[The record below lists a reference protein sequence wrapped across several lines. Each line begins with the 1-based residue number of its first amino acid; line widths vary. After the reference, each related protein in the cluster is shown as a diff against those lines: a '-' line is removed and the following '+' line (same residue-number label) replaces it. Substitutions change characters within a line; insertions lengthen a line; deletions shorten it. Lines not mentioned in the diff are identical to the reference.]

1 MKNTSVSKGDK
12 LTKQLGKKLSTSV
25 SKGPVQPPSGK
36 EKHRIQE
43 VRAKVSSRD
52 VKIAEAALRRQKISL
67 TNRWDRQAPVKE
79 LVPSGASE
87 SKFKDSS
94 RPANVFESLFATAQ
108 SR

>member
-12 LTKQLGKKLSTSV
+12 LAQQLGKQPSTPIST
-25 SKGPVQPPSGK
+25 GPFQSPRRK
-36 EKHRIQE
+36 ESHKIQE

-52 VKIAEAALRRQKISL
+52 VKIAEAALRRQKMSL
-67 TNRWDRQAPVKE
+67 TDRWDQQAPVKPM
-79 LVPSGASE
+79 PSGAAE
-87 SKFKDSS
+87 SKFQDSS